1 MTSKSSLGCTNL
13 LIVFERGYETEEN
26 MNAMIRQGQ
35 SFLVCGKAGRKP
47 VYDSITKVAYDK
59 EGIPANM
66 TYYSNEHVYTA
77 QFEEKHTLFMDPD
90 DPGSQQT
97 VTMKVNLYLDMTDRV
112 KELTQIKETLREEQ
126 SPTKSMAVQKSKCN
140 CMHCVMSRKS
150 ILKK

>member
-1 MTSKSSLGCTNL
+1 
-13 LIVFERGYETEEN
+13 
-26 MNAMIRQGQ
+26 
-35 SFLVCGKAGRKP
+35 
-47 VYDSITKVAYDK
+47 
-59 EGIPANM
+59 M